1 MDIEEIKNQ
10 IEELNKVEKN
20 ISFSEYKKGIKS
32 YAFKKGFEEF
42 NNNRNKREDFFRL
55 DYVERAVN
63 YAFNTEFESFLGK
76 DYLSLKEKVEFVSKR
91 TEEFQLHLDENGKIL
106 ESQTPEN
113 KKNMEEYISLSIS
126 NIEYIELDLNLEK
139 YFVKKLLRNEKEKIE
154 LELDEM
160 FLNIQALDFVN
171 TDTETPYFNV
181 NDLKKYIDKNFNED
195 IEYFK
200 QKDEV
205 IKEFVKNEIKNDTT
219 DTIMMNHVITE
230 KMRNLGYKNSYS
242 LDDSDKI
249 DFVLNKDF
257 PNFEY
262 RYKEYKNMLLNEEK
276 EKEKN
281 DKEIDFEK

>member
-1 MDIEEIKNQ
+1 MDTKKIKNQ
-10 IEELNKVEKN
+10 IEELNKVEEN
-20 ISFSEYKKGIKS
+20 ISFSDYKETIKS
-32 YAFKKGFEEF
+32 YVFKKGFEEF
-42 NNNRNKREDFFRL
+42 NNNRNKKEDFFRL

-63 YAFNTEFESFLGK
+63 YAFNTEFESFLGR
-76 DYLSLKEKVEFVSKR
+76 DYSSLKEKVEFVSKR
-91 TEEFQLHLDENGKIL
+91 TEEFGLHLDKNGKIL

-126 NIEYIELDLNLEK
+126 NIEYIEPDLDLEK
-139 YFVKKLLRNEKEKIE
+139 YFVKNLLRNEKEKIE
-154 LELDEM
+154 LEIDEM

-171 TDTETPYFNV
+171 KDTETPFFNV
-181 NDLKKYIDKNFNED
+181 NDLKKYVDKNYNEN

-205 IKEFVKNEIKNDTT
+205 IKEFIKDEIKNDTT

-281 DKEIDFEK
+281 EKDFER

>member
-1 MDIEEIKNQ
+1 MDNEKIKNQ
-10 IEELNKVEKN
+10 IEELNKVEEN
-20 ISFSEYKKGIKS
+20 ISFSNYKETIKS

-42 NNNRNKREDFFRL
+42 NNNRNKKENFFRL

-76 DYLSLKEKVEFVSKR
+76 DYSSLKEKIEFVSKR
-91 TEEFQLHLDENGKIL
+91 TEEFGLHLDENGKIL

-126 NIEYIELDLNLEK
+126 NIEYIEPDLDLEK
-139 YFVKKLLRNEKEKIE
+139 YFVKNLLRKEKEKIE
-154 LELDEM
+154 LEIDEM

-171 TDTETPYFNV
+171 TDTGTPFFNV
-181 NDLKKYIDKNFNED
+181 NDLKKYVDKNFNED

-200 QKDEV
+200 QKDEI
-205 IKEFVKNEIKNDTT
+205 IKEFVKDEIKNGTT

-230 KMRNLGYKNSYS
+230 KMRNLGYKNSYP

-249 DFVLNKDF
+249 DFILNKDF

-276 EKEKN
+276 EKEKIE
-281 DKEIDFEK
+281 KEFER

>member
-1 MDIEEIKNQ
+1 MDSEKIKNQ
-10 IEELNKVEKN
+10 IEELNKVEEN
-20 ISFSEYKKGIKS
+20 ISFSEYKEGIKS
-32 YAFKKGFEEF
+32 YVFKKGFEEF
-42 NNNRNKREDFFRL
+42 NNNRSKKENFFRL

-76 DYLSLKEKVEFVSKR
+76 DYSSLKEKVEFVSKR
-91 TEEFQLHLDENGKIL
+91 TEEFGLHLDENGKIL

-113 KKNMEEYISLSIS
+113 KRNMEEYINLSIS
-126 NIEYIELDLNLEK
+126 NIEYIEPDLNLEK

-154 LELDEM
+154 LEIEEM

-171 TDTETPYFNV
+171 TDTETPFFNV
-181 NDLKKYIDKNFNED
+181 NDLKKYVDKNYNEN

-205 IKEFVKNEIKNDTT
+205 IKEFIKDEIKNDTT

-249 DFVLNKDF
+249 DFVLKICF
-257 PNFEY
+257 
-262 RYKEYKNMLLNEEK
+262 
-276 EKEKN
+276 
-281 DKEIDFEK
+281 